1 MTRSDFGGKR
11 IAVYGRYSSDKQAPT
26 SADDQIARCVQV
38 VEQRGGV
45 VAPAN
50 RFKDEAI
57 SGAKSQRPGLD
68 RLMEKVRKRELDL
81 IVVEDL
87 DRLSR
92 DLGDTLAIFD
102 SLNWHDVEMLSVSD
116 GMSTNAPSAKNQ
128 VVFKGMM
135 AEGFL
140 AALRDKTFRGQEQR
154 FRQGYATG
162 AVSYGF
168 RTTPKRNLEGVVVA
182 HNIHVDEAQAEVIRR
197 IFAEYLA
204 GRSIVHIARTLN
216 DEGVPPPR
224 SRKRKGLPLWGDTTI
239 RAILH
244 NETYAGVWRYGVRQ
258 WGINPEN
265 EKRQP
270 RKTLTR
276 PVPEP
281 QKREHLRIVDDE
293 TWAATQTRLAA
304 IRAHYCKGRGA
315 RGQTIQG
322 KVSKYLLSGLLV
334 CDHCGALM
342 FINGGEKRRYRCTA
356 NARRGTCTNRLAV
369 TEEIARTRIME
380 ALRKVLSSDWGL
392 AYARKVA
399 AAQEGDQA
407 RSRDKELASK
417 RAELEKTEE
426 RIKNLVTQLADGVAA
441 DYVRDV
447 VNTSVARANQLKK
460 ELAHLEMAGMEPIQ
474 LLSPDEVKKRIDA
487 LELACQRDV
496 LGAREYLRRLLKNR
510 EIRLRAGADGVY
522 TATTEILPLV
532 LLTQPPPSD
541 FPREAAGSSR
551 HCGGRI

>member
-1 MTRSDFGGKR
+1 MTKSDFSGKR

-26 SADDQIARCVQV
+26 SADDQIARCVHV

-45 VAPAN
+45 VAPTH

-57 SGAKSQRPGLD
+57 SGSKSHRPGLD
-68 RLMEKVRKRELDL
+68 ALMDKVRKRELDL

-102 SLNWHDVEMLSVSD
+102 TLAWHDVEMLSVSD
-116 GMSTNAPSAKNQ
+116 GMSTNGPSAKNQ

-154 FRQGYATG
+154 FRNGYATG

-182 HNIHVDEAQAEVIRR
+182 HNIHIDETQAAVVRR
-197 IFAEYLA
+197 VFAEYLA
-204 GRSIVHIARTLN
+204 GRSIVHIARLLN
-216 DEGVPPPR
+216 AENIPPPR
-224 SRKRKGLPLWGDTTI
+224 SRKRKGVAVWGDTTI
-239 RAILH
+239 RGMLH
-244 NETYAGVWRYGVRQ
+244 NEAYAGVWRYGVRQ

-276 PVPEP
+276 PVPDA
-281 QKREHLRIVDDE
+281 QIREHLRIIDDP
-293 TWAATQTRLAA
+293 TWTATQARLAA
-304 IRAHYCKGRGA
+304 IRAHYCKDRGA
-315 RGQTIQG
+315 HGKSIQG
-322 KVSKYLLSGLLV
+322 KVSKYLLSGLLI
-334 CDHCGALM
+334 CDHCGSLM
-342 FINGGEKRRYRCTA
+342 FINGGDVRRYRCTN
-356 NARRGTCTNRLAV
+356 NARRGTCANRVTV
-369 TEEIARTRIME
+369 TEEIARKRIME
-380 ALRKVLSSDWGL
+380 ALRKAFSSNWGL

-399 AAQEGDQA
+399 ADQEGDQA
-407 RSRDKELASK
+407 RSRDKERASK
-417 RAELEKTEE
+417 QAELEKTET
-426 RIKNLVTQLADGVAA
+426 RIKNLVTQLGDGIAA

-447 VNTSVARANQLKK
+447 VNTSIARATQLKK
-460 ELAHLEMAGMEPIQ
+460 ELAALDVEVMAPIR
-474 LLSPDEVKKRIDA
+474 LPTPDEVKKRIDQ
-487 LELACQRDV
+487 LDLAVQRDV

-510 EIRLRAGADGVY
+510 EIRLRAGADGIY
-522 TATTEILPLV
+522 TAETEILPLV
-532 LLTQPPPSD
+532 LLSETPPLEN
-541 FPREAAGSSR
+541 PREAPGSSK